1 MNEGFDN
8 QYPNMNMN
16 GDGNKGMAIAAMILG
31 IVSIVLCCIWYIS
44 IIAGVVAIVLGIM
57 YNKKNGKCGMS
68 TAGILCGIIGMI
80 LAIALIVIAALG
92 LAALGGMA
100 ALEGYM

>member
-57 YNKKNGKCGMS
+57 YNKKNGKCGMA
-68 TAGILCGIIGMI
+68 TAGIVCGIIGMI

>member
-68 TAGILCGIIGMI
+68 T
-80 LAIALIVIAALG
+80 
-92 LAALGGMA
+92 
-100 ALEGYM
+100 E

>member
-68 TAGILCGIIGMI
+68 TAGIVCGIIGMI
-80 LAIALIVIAALG
+80 LAIALIVIAVLG
-92 LAALGGMA
+92 LAADRKSVV
-100 ALEGYM
+100 